1 MKNKKSQLREKCKF
15 IRNTLPK
22 SSCSDKIIK
31 IISNWDIYL
40 AAKNIM
46 LFYPINS
53 EISLLKLLNDKS
65 KSFYFPVVCSDA
77 MFPVRYDGNQG
88 FRSGCFNINEPLGER
103 LEDYSILDLIFVPA
117 LAVDYAGC
125 RLGYGKGYYDRFL
138 LRTCDS
144 CVKSVPIYSDLVF
157 EKLPNEK
164 HDKECDFIITEE
176 RIINITNRF

>member
-1 MKNKKSQLREKCKF
+1 MKNKKNQLRKKCKF
-15 IRNTLPK
+15 IRNTLPN
-22 SSCSDKIIK
+22 SSCSDKIVK

-53 EISLLKLLNDKS
+53 EISLLKLLDDKS
-65 KSFYFPVVCSDA
+65 KSFYFPVVSSDA
-77 MFPVRYDGNQG
+77 MFPVKYDRYHG
-88 FRSGCFNINEPLGER
+88 FCSGYFNINEPLGER

-138 LRTCDS
+138 SNICDS
-144 CVKSVPIYSDLVF
+144 CIKSVPIYSDLVF
-157 EKLPNEK
+157 DKLPKEK
-164 HDKECDFIITEE
+164 HDKECDFIVTEE
-176 RIINITNRF
+176 QIIKITNRF